1 MKGFYIRWAV
11 VIGVALVL
19 AWLAAQHYDR
29 EVKTITPEQLL
40 AARSEGTVRVIG
52 MVQAGSLT
60 IVPQEAS
67 STPSDTAPG
76 ADPSTTTPPNTIAM
90 ILAEF
95 ELTGRQARL
104 LVHYDGPADDNLREL
119 KTLVVVG
126 HLTADGATGSAAPH
140 QPDTRRFEA
149 HALDLL
155 PNYGFIAAA
164 YLLALIPLAL
174 FLFGM
179 ERRVAILYT
188 VIKETTAY
196 QPETER

>member
-1 MKGFYIRWAV
+1 MKGCYLRWAG
-11 VIGVALVL
+11 IISVALVL

-29 EVKTITPEQLL
+29 EVRAVTPEQLL
-40 AARSEGTVRVIG
+40 VARSEGTVRVIG

-60 IVPQEAS
+60 IVPQETSA
-67 STPSDTAPG
+67 AM
-76 ADPSTTTPPNTIAM
+76 PPNTPPPTPTPTPPM

-95 ELTGRQARL
+95 ELAGQQAHL

-126 HLTADGATGSAAPH
+126 HLTPAGAPGSASSNELDK
-140 QPDTRRFEA
+140 QRFDA

-155 PNYGFIAAA
+155 PNYGFITAA
-164 YLLALIPLAL
+164 YLLALVPLAL

-196 QPETER
+196 QPEAER

>member
-1 MKGFYIRWAV
+1 
-11 VIGVALVL
+11 
-19 AWLAAQHYDR
+19 
-29 EVKTITPEQLL
+29 
-40 AARSEGTVRVIG
+40 
-52 MVQAGSLT
+52 
-60 IVPQEAS
+60 
-67 STPSDTAPG
+67 
-76 ADPSTTTPPNTIAM
+76 M

-95 ELTGRQARL
+95 ELAGQQAHL

-126 HLTADGATGSAAPH
+126 HLAANGAAGSGGLDK
-140 QPDTRRFEA
+140 QRFNA

-155 PNYGFIAAA
+155 PNYGFITAA